1 MRKLKKYDRKFLIS
15 QIALV
20 ILCVLRVSKW
30 KKYDHSARILLLDDY
45 DFTLIVSVVMCIALF
60 LLYMFVLKRVDE
72 GMRNKTFYVI
82 MLVTVMLYPT
92 YAHSRYMGAMD
103 IYGLILGVISIV
115 LIVTEFCEW
124 IDIILMGMA
133 VFINPMCIFS
143 MGVIVPLVLLYKFLV
158 KEDTKRLVICICLCI
173 VEVVGFFASRM
184 MGMFAV
190 DEREL
195 IDIRKFI
202 VILVFL
208 TPFIFVACLTFINLI
223 KNSKRTND
231 KVYYIL
237 SAFTGVSSFVVW
249 TIRGDYTRAIVNLF
263 ICYGVWL
270 LVMMSYRDELLS
282 EQMDSLS
289 VKIKKWVPISG
300 VIVIYVLAIM
310 LYWMC
315 GVESVSKEVLLELV
329 VEQ

>member
-1 MRKLKKYDRKFLIS
+1 
-15 QIALV
+15 
-20 ILCVLRVSKW
+20 
-30 KKYDHSARILLLDDY
+30 
-45 DFTLIVSVVMCIALF
+45 
-60 LLYMFVLKRVDE
+60 
-72 GMRNKTFYVI
+72 
-82 MLVTVMLYPT
+82 
-92 YAHSRYMGAMD
+92 
-103 IYGLILGVISIV
+103 
-115 LIVTEFCEW
+115 
-124 IDIILMGMA
+124 
-133 VFINPMCIFS
+133 
-143 MGVIVPLVLLYKFLV
+143 
-158 KEDTKRLVICICLCI
+158 
-173 VEVVGFFASRM
+173 

-231 KVYYIL
+231 KVYYLL